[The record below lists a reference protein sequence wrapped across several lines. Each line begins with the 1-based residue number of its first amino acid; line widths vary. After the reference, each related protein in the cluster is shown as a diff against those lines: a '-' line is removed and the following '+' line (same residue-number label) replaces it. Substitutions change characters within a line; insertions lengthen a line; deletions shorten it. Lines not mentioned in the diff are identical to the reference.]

1 MATDHKVRVRFLL
14 GAPVR
19 GPTGPLKT
27 MFGRYNMKRILSF
40 FLAILLCFVMIIP
53 TTLAEDEIVDLTT
66 DTELSEVIEAPVD
79 EISEPLAVEVDLDEI
94 V

>member
-1 MATDHKVRVRFLL
+1 
-14 GAPVR
+14 
-19 GPTGPLKT
+19 
-27 MFGRYNMKRILSF
+27 MKRILAF
-40 FLAILLCFVMIIP
+40 LLAILLCFVMIIP